1 MGVTQTRLS
10 AIVKRVCH
18 SFVCL
23 LVFAGRIPTE
33 LGRLT
38 ALKELYLHNNQPIGG
53 VTQTCFIAIGKG
65 VYHSITRLSACFSG
79 SIPTE
84 LGQLTALKELYLH
97 NTQLTG
103 ETQLAR
109 LQLVNEFTTPS
120 HVCLRASQV
129 PPQPSLDS

>member
-1 MGVTQTRLS
+1 MAQTRL
-10 AIVKRVCH
+10 
-18 SFVCL
+18 
-23 LVFAGRIPTE
+23 
-33 LGRLT
+33 
-38 ALKELYLHNNQPIGG
+38 
-53 VTQTCFIAIGKG
+53 IAIGKR
-65 VYHSITRLSACFSG
+65 VNHSITRLSARFSG
-79 SIPTE
+79 PIPTE

-109 LQLVNEFTTPS
+109 VQLVNEFTTPS